1 MECGHV
7 GILTVDLHLPV
18 GSSLKA
24 KRKELL
30 RLKSALGRR
39 FSCAV
44 AEVDH
49 HDLWQ
54 RAGLTVA
61 IVGRAAGEELTVAHR
76 RRERRGNPFVHRVD
90 RLDIVVAVDQDARF
104 AWIDDPFSVDDGVA
118 VAGDDFDRRHA
129 GSGKPVGDPLCGA
142 GGFVVVRLAGADAWN
157 AQQLDEL
164 IEKGVLVVGE
174 VRLPGCGFAVCGR
187 HPSDLPI

>member
-54 RAGLTVA
+54 RSRLTLALVS
-61 IVGRAAGEELTVAHR
+61 RTAGESDE
-76 RRERRGNPFVHRVD
+76 
-90 RLDIVVAVDQDARF
+90 
-104 AWIDDPFSVDDGVA
+104 
-118 VAGDDFDRRHA
+118 
-129 GSGKPVGDPLCGA
+129 
-142 GGFVVVRLAGADAWN
+142 RLAEISRF
-157 AQQLDEL
+157 LHSDEAFQ
-164 IEKGVLVVGE
+164 VVGE
-174 VRLPGCGFAVCGR
+174 AHEIVAVEGDGAGIG
-187 HPSDLPI
+187 SY

>member
-30 RLKSALGRR
+30 RVKAALARR

-54 RAGLTVA
+54 RARLTVA
-61 IVGRAAGEELTVAHR
+61 LVSRSAGESD
-76 RRERRGNPFVHRVD
+76 D
-90 RLDIVVAVDQDARF
+90 RLAEISRF
-104 AWIDDPFSVDDGVA
+104 LHDDEAF
-118 VAGDDFDRRHA
+118 
-129 GSGKPVGDPLCGA
+129 
-142 GGFVVVRLAGADAWN
+142 
-157 AQQLDEL
+157 Q
-164 IEKGVLVVGE
+164 VVGE
-174 VRLPGCGFAVCGR
+174 AHEIVAVEGDPVGR
-187 HPSDLPI
+187 